1 MRGIPQNANKASYGE
16 CCLNHNEYNELKLEL
31 AHRDALR
38 VLASAVL
45 GDDMELVV
53 RKLVECEVLPVG
65 TRPAAAI
72 DAASIG
78 GWSFSSGR

>member
-1 MRGIPQNANKASYGE
+1 M
-16 CCLNHNEYNELKLEL
+16 NHNEYNELKLEL

-65 TRPAAAI
+65 TRPLRP
-72 DAASIG
+72 SMLHQ
-78 GWSFSSGR
+78 

>member
-1 MRGIPQNANKASYGE
+1 MRLRRIAQNANKALYGE
-16 CCLNHNEYNELKLEL
+16 PRLNHNEYNELKVEL

-53 RKLVECEVLPVG
+53 RKLIECDVLPAG
-65 TRPAAAI
+65 TRPLRP
-72 DAASIG
+72 SML
-78 GWSFSSGR
+78 RE